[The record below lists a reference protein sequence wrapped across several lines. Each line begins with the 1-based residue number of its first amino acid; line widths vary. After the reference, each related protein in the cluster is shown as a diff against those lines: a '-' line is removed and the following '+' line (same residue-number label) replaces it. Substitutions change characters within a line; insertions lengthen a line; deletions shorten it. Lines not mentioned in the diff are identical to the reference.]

1 VLILSR
7 KRNER
12 IMIGDDIS
20 IMIVDIRGDQVQ
32 IGIDAPRSIPV
43 HRYEIYEEIKNISM
57 RAADSSPPDAEGL
70 RKKGRPRPGGPTPPQ
85 APPSPQK
92 PQDPQNSQNP
102 PQNPP
107 PGGGPSRDPDKRG

>member
-7 KRNER
+7 KRNEK

-43 HRYEIYEEIKNISM
+43 HRHEIYEEIKSTTLSAAASDTVDLEAM
-57 RAADSSPPDAEGL
+57 R
-70 RKKGRPRPGGPTPPQ
+70 RKAKGSDKTKSGDQTKGRGQGNGN
-85 APPSPQK
+85 
-92 PQDPQNSQNP
+92 D
-102 PQNPP
+102 
-107 PGGGPSRDPDKRG
+107 

>member
-7 KRNER
+7 KRNEK

-43 HRYEIYEEIKNISM
+43 HRHEIYEEIKSSTLG
-57 RAADSSPPDAEGL
+57 AADSQKVDLDGI
-70 RKKGRPRPGGPTPPQ
+70 RKKIKGGEGDDDPAKGRGE
-85 APPSPQK
+85 
-92 PQDPQNSQNP
+92 
-102 PQNPP
+102 
-107 PGGGPSRDPDKRG
+107 GGG